1 MAENHEKQ
9 FPNRAK
15 YRPFLAGSSNRGA
28 VYFLG
33 TDARMSRCNLCN
45 TLAFLGK
52 GEKNDVLPIL
62 RPRE

>member
-52 GEKNDVLPIL
+52 GE
-62 RPRE
+62 